1 MAMSDLNKVFAD
13 NLIFLRKHANLTQLE
28 LAERLSYSDKAVSK
42 WERGKAIPD
51 ISVLM
56 SIAAIF
62 GITVDELMKEHKDGE
77 KIGVSEDKRANIGLS
92 VSLITFLG
100 LIVCQ
105 TIVML
110 SLASVAPTIALIQY
124 CFLYPLPIYAILGLI
139 FTAVWGKPNYLVIP
153 VGVLVFFIILDAFL
167 LVYHITGTY
176 NFWIFT
182 TLVPTELIVILS
194 FRLNKN
200 TIKVKKKD
208 GKE

>member
-42 WERGKAIPD
+42 WERGEAIPD

-56 SIAAIF
+56 SIADIF

-110 SLASVAPTIALIQY
+110 SLASVVPTIALIQY

-139 FTAVWGKPNYLVIP
+139 FTAVWGKPSYLVIP

-208 GKE
+208 EKE

>member
-1 MAMSDLNKVFAD
+1 MSDLNKVFAD

-42 WERGKAIPD
+42 WERGEAIPD

-62 GITVDELMKEHKDGE
+62 GITVDELMKEHKEGE

-100 LIVCQ
+100 IIVLQ
-105 TIVML
+105 TIAML
-110 SLASVAPTIALIQY
+110 SLSSFAPTVELIQY

-139 FTAVWGKPNYLVIP
+139 FTAIWGKPSYLIIP
-153 VGVLVFFIILDAFL
+153 VSVLVLFIIIDAFL
-167 LVYHITGTY
+167 LVYHLSGTY
-176 NFWIFT
+176 NFWIFI
-182 TLVPTELIVILS
+182 TLVPTELIVVLS

-200 TIKVKKKD
+200 TIRMKKNN
-208 GKE
+208 GKEQ

>member
-1 MAMSDLNKVFAD
+1 MSDLNKVFAD
-13 NLIFLRKHANLTQLE
+13 NLIFLRKHAKLTQLE
-28 LAERLSYSDKAVSK
+28 LAEKLNYSDKAVSK
-42 WERGKAIPD
+42 WERGEAIPD
-51 ISVLM
+51 ISVLLN
-56 SIAAIF
+56 IAEIF

-110 SLASVAPTIALIQY
+110 SLSSVVPTINLIQY
-124 CFLYPLPIYAILGLI
+124 CFLYPLPIYAVLGLI
-139 FTAVWGKPNYLVIP
+139 FTAIWGKPSYLIIP
-153 VGVLVFFIILDAFL
+153 VGVLVFFVTLDAFL
-167 LVYHITGTY
+167 LVFHLTGTY